1 MFHRAVTH
9 RGKRCRVRP
18 EWRMEWPPRATEA
31 RRNEARLEIG
41 AGRCGSLATVGREVW
56 CTDDGGSSCSSIG
69 TWRGAAR
76 LLDSL
81 ADMVQPACYLLFG
94 LGFELCTASP
104 SEMLS
109 RRSDNRNI
117 AICGHIATQ
126 LFNQLCTIF
135 SQEESRRQPGGGLRG
150 ESRERSVLQGA
161 RRRDAIGTAQD
172 VEQQVQ
178 QHGADSGYG
187 DAAVRDGLHPV
198 R

>member
-1 MFHRAVTH
+1 
-9 RGKRCRVRP
+9 
-18 EWRMEWPPRATEA
+18 MEWPPRATEA

-56 CTDDGGSSCSSIG
+56 CTDDEGSSCSSIG

-94 LGFELCTASP
+94 LGFEPCTASP

-109 RRSDNRNI
+109 RRSDNLNI

-126 LFNQLCTIF
+126 LFNKLCTIF
-135 SQEESRRQPGGGLRG
+135 F
-150 ESRERSVLQGA
+150 RERSLAGSPMV
-161 RRRDAIGTAQD
+161 
-172 VEQQVQ
+172 
-178 QHGADSGYG
+178 GY
-187 DAAVRDGLHPV
+187 AASRGRGQCCRAPV
-198 R
+198 VATRSAPPRTLNSRFSS